1 MDRVLSCSYACAMHG
16 VEGLIVRVETDASP
30 GTPSLSIIGLPDRSL
45 NESKD
50 RVRSALIN
58 SGFMLPAGRLLIS
71 LAPADV
77 RKEGP
82 SFDLP
87 IALALLASDGQVPA
101 KPLTEFVM
109 LGELSLDGSLRAVG
123 GTLPMLIAAKRAGI
137 PRAIVPL
144 PNHAEAALIP
154 DIETYAVPALSDAVA
169 VVLGNGAKFR
179 IARSAANAGDDPAT
193 EGDDFADVRGQIV
206 AKRALEIAAAG
217 GHNVILVGP
226 PGCGKTML
234 ARRMPS
240 ILPPM
245 THDESLDVTAIY
257 SIAGLLGNDPHI
269 VHRRPFRAPHHTS
282 SRIALVGGGTTPRP
296 GEVTLASRGVLY
308 LDEIAEFPRST
319 LEVLRQPLEDGTVT
333 IARAAGTCTFPARFS
348 LVASMNPC
356 PCGQRGERNADCR
369 CDDAAVERYRGRVS
383 GPLLDRIDLHVNVVK
398 VPYHELSDVQQAEP
412 SKTIRSRVVAARE
425 RQRKRNRSVNAHL
438 RGADLRVHAALDAA
452 SSALLEGVMQRERL
466 SARSYDRIIRVAR
479 TIADLAGEERLTR
492 NHLAEALM
500 YRRT

>member
-1 MDRVLSCSYACAMHG
+1 MHG

-30 GTPSLSIIGLPDRSL
+30 GTPGLCIIGLPDRSL
-45 NESKD
+45 KESAD

-58 SGFMLPAGRLLIS
+58 SGFLLPAGRLLVS
-71 LAPADV
+71 LSPADV

-82 SFDLP
+82 AFDLP
-87 IALALLASDGQVPA
+87 IALALLARDGQVPA
-101 KPLTEFVM
+101 APLAAFVM
-109 LGELSLDGSLRAVG
+109 LGELALDGSLRAVA
-123 GTLPMLIAAKRAGI
+123 GTLPMLIAAKRAGV

-144 PNHAEAALIP
+144 PNRAEAALIP
-154 DIETYAVPALSDAVA
+154 SVETYAVPTLTDAVA
-169 VVLGNGAKFR
+169 AVLGNGAKFR
-179 IARSAANAGDDPAT
+179 VAPGAAQLDDGALAEP
-193 EGDDFADVRGQIV
+193 DDFADVRGQVI

-245 THDESLDVTAIY
+245 TNDESLDVTAVY
-257 SIAGLLGNDPHI
+257 SIAGLLGNEPRI

-282 SRIALVGGGTTPRP
+282 SRIALVGGGSNPRP

-308 LDEIAEFPRST
+308 LDEIAEFPRAT
-319 LEVLRQPLEDGTVT
+319 LEVLRQPLEDGSVT

-369 CDDAAVERYRGRVS
+369 CDDAAVARYRGRIS
-383 GPLLDRIDLHVNVVK
+383 GPLLDRIDLHVDVVR
-398 VPYHELSDVQQAEP
+398 VPYGELSGSRQGESSAA
-412 SKTIRSRVVAARE
+412 IRARVVAARA
-425 RQRKRNRSVNAHL
+425 RQRARNRTLNAHL
-438 RGADLRVHAALDAA
+438 NGAALRLHAALDAP

-466 SARSYDRIIRVAR
+466 SARNFDRLVRVAR
-479 TIADLAGEERLTR
+479 TIADLAGDEALNRD
-492 NHLAEALM
+492 HVAEALM
-500 YRRT
+500 YRRSV

>member
-1 MDRVLSCSYACAMHG
+1 MHG
-16 VEGLIVRVETDASP
+16 VDGLIVRVETDASP
-30 GTPSLSIIGLPDRSL
+30 GTPSISIIGLPDRSL
-45 NESKD
+45 NESRD

-71 LAPADV
+71 LSPADV

-82 SFDLP
+82 AFDLP
-87 IALALLASDGQVPA
+87 IALALLAQDGQLDPA
-101 KPLTEFVM
+101 AVAGFVM
-109 LGELSLDGSLRAVG
+109 LGELALDGTLRAVA

-137 PRAIVPL
+137 ARAIVPAA
-144 PNHAEAALIP
+144 NRTEAGLVAGV
-154 DIETYAVPALSDAVA
+154 EAYAVPALADAVA

-179 IARSAANAGDDPAT
+179 AAGSAAGDAEPASAG
-193 EGDDFADVRGQIV
+193 GDDFRDVRGQLV

-245 THDESLDVTAIY
+245 TPDEALDVTSVY
-257 SIAGLLGNDPHI
+257 SIAGLLGSDPHI
-269 VHRRPFRAPHHTS
+269 VRRRPFRAPHHTS
-282 SRIALVGGGTTPRP
+282 SRIALIGGGSTPRP

-308 LDEIAEFPRST
+308 LDEIAEFPRAT

-333 IARAAGTCTFPARFS
+333 IARAAGSCTFPAAFS

-369 CDDAAVERYRGRVS
+369 CDDAAVERYRARVS
-383 GPLLDRIDLHVNVVK
+383 GPLLDRIDLHVTVAR
-398 VPYHELSDVQQAEP
+398 VPFGELSGAAAGEA
-412 SKTIRSRVVAARE
+412 SATIRERVVAARRRQHE
-425 RQRKRNRSVNAHL
+425 RNGALNARL
-438 RGADLRVHAALDAA
+438 RGAGLRLHAALDAA

-466 SARSYDRIIRVAR
+466 SARSFDRIVRVAR
-479 TIADLAGEERLTR
+479 TIADLAGTERIAR
-492 NHLAEALM
+492 EHLAEALLF
-500 YRRT
+500 RRT

>member
-1 MDRVLSCSYACAMHG
+1 MPCSFACAMHG
-16 VEGLIVRVETDASP
+16 VEGLIVRIETDAYP
-30 GTPSLSIIGLPDRSL
+30 GTPALTIIGLPDRSL

-71 LAPADV
+71 LSPADV

-82 SFDLP
+82 AFDLP
-87 IALALLASDGQVPA
+87 IALALLAYDGQVPR
-101 KPLTEFVM
+101 KPLAEFVM
-109 LGELSLDGSLRAVG
+109 LGELALDGTLRAVA
-123 GTLPMLIAAKRAGI
+123 GTLPMLIAAKRANI

-144 PNHAEAALIP
+144 PNRSEAALIP
-154 DIETYAVPALSDAVA
+154 GIETYAAPTLADAVA

-179 IARSAANAGDDPAT
+179 VGAAPRAPADAIG
-193 EGDDFADVRGQIV
+193 EGEDFADVRGQVI

-234 ARRMPS
+234 AQRMPS

-245 THDESLDVTAIY
+245 TPDESLDVTAIY
-257 SIAGLLGNDPHI
+257 SIAGLLGSEPHI
-269 VHRRPFRAPHHTS
+269 LHRRPFRAPHHTA
-282 SRIALVGGGTTPRP
+282 SRIALVGGGTNPRP

-308 LDEIAEFPRST
+308 LDEIAEFPRAT
-319 LEVLRQPLEDGTVT
+319 LEVLRQPLEDGCVT
-333 IARAAGTCTFPARFS
+333 IARAAGSCTFPARFS

-369 CDDAAVERYRGRVS
+369 CDDAAVERYRNRVS
-383 GPLLDRIDLHVNVVK
+383 GPLLDRIDLHVNVVR
-398 VPYHELSDVQQAEP
+398 VPYGELSAAQPSEP
-412 SKTIRSRVVAARE
+412 SQAVRSRVMAARE
-425 RQRKRNRSVNAHL
+425 RQRARSGTVNANL
-438 RGADLRVHAALDAA
+438 RGAGLRTHAALDAP
-452 SSALLEGVMQRERL
+452 SSVLLEGVMQRERL
-466 SARSYDRIIRVAR
+466 SARSFDRIVRVAR
-479 TIADLAGEERLTR
+479 TIADLAGATAISR
-492 NHLAEALM
+492 NHVAEALL